1 MSLTV
6 IVFATIVSPVPD
18 SEEGRWA
25 DLREASREGGGGCEG
40 RVGSSPGRQAGT
52 WDWVRVWTPDQLSC
66 HKKRLTFLS
75 FTFALTMDSKRRKQR
90 KYHSNKL

>member
-25 DLREASREGGGGCEG
+25 DLRETGRGGARGGARAG
-40 RVGSSPGRQAGT
+40 WAAVLADRQAPGT
-52 WDWVRVWTPDQLSC
+52 GCGCGHQTCSVATEAADFS
-66 HKKRLTFLS
+66 
-75 FTFALTMDSKRRKQR
+75 
-90 KYHSNKL
+90 

>member
-25 DLREASREGGGGCEG
+25 DLREAGRGGGWGVRGPGGQQSWQTG
-40 RVGSSPGRQAGT
+40 RHLGLGAGVDT
-52 WDWVRVWTPDQLSC
+52 RPAQLPQEAADFS
-66 HKKRLTFLS
+66 
-75 FTFALTMDSKRRKQR
+75 
-90 KYHSNKL
+90 